1 MVEKKA
7 FFLEKDYIKSIGRK
21 DLNKGPLLNLCD
33 GGKGNNNYI
42 VKNEAKKIRSKKM
55 LGNIPFN
62 KGMIHS
68 DETKKKISIANK
80 GMIHS
85 DETKKKISIAKVG
98 SKILIYK
105 VRKKFRHTEE
115 TKRKISESKKGK
127 SSGNKGKIYTIEFKK
142 KLSNIHKTRL
152 QGKSAIKM
160 TSTIKNKI
168 GKSNLGNNNGMRK
181 KANKKLTENIKK
193 DIINYFLYL
202 NYSIGKISGI
212 LNLNYRLIKRFLLEE
227 EIL

>member
-55 LGNIPFN
+55 LGNIPF
-62 KGMIHS
+62 
-68 DETKKKISIANK
+68 NK